1 MPDAVPPFRYLFVD
15 EAGDLTIFGRHGRS
29 LIGSPGVSYAFM
41 VGLCE
46 LADAAAAQSRLDQ
59 LRADLLADSY
69 FHGVPSFKPEQN
81 KTAAAFHAKDDLP
94 EVRREVFRLIPSFE
108 PKIVV
113 ALRRKHALARE
124 LHRSSGPKPNPH
136 SVYDRLVV
144 AVCRDRLHGADSHQV
159 VFARRGKHDRDAALN
174 AAIRQAK
181 LNFNRKW
188 GTAHDK
194 PVVVRSASPSEHA
207 GLQVTDYLL
216 WALQRLVER
225 REDRYFSA
233 VASHF
238 RLIMDL
244 DDIRRKGY
252 GEWYSDNNPLCL
264 EKLMPITSG

>member
-29 LIGSPGVSYAFM
+29 LIGSPGVSHAFM

-46 LADAAAAQSRLDQ
+46 LADPAAAQSRLDQ

-94 EVRREVFRLIPSFE
+94 EVRREVFRLIPSFA

-113 ALRRKHALARE
+113 ALRRKQALARE
-124 LHRSSGPKPNPH
+124 LYRPSGLKPSLH

-144 AVCRDRLHGADSHQV
+144 AVCRDRLHSADSHQI
-159 VFARRGKHDRDAALN
+159 VFARRGKRDRDAALN
-174 AAIRQAK
+174 TAIKQAK
-181 LNFNRKW
+181 FNFNRKW
-188 GTAHDK
+188 GTAHDR
-194 PVVVRSASPSEHA
+194 PVVVRSASPSEYA

-225 REDRYFSA
+225 REDRYFGA
-233 VASHF
+233 VAGHF

-244 DDIRRKGY
+244 DDARRRRY
-252 GEWYSDNNPLCL
+252 GEWYSDSNPLSL